1 MEMLI
6 WGGAALTMTGVLTL
20 LWCILLAMRAR
31 KSDLPEDQIKAQLQ
45 RVVVLNLGALAVSG
59 LGLIVVV
66 VGVILG

>member
-6 WGGAALTMTGVLTL
+6 WGGAALTMAGVLTL
-20 LWCILLAMRAR
+20 LWCIILAMRAR
-31 KSDLPEDQIKAQLQ
+31 KSGLPDAEIKAQLQ
-45 RVVVLNLGALAVSG
+45 SVVVLNLGALAVSG

>member
-6 WGGAALTMTGVLTL
+6 WGGTALTLAGVLTL

-31 KSDLPEDQIKAQLQ
+31 KSALPEEAIKAQLQ
-45 RVVVLNLGALAVSG
+45 KVVVLNLGALAVSA